1 MPRGTGFVGVEV
13 ASVGPDRAAA
23 LVAVEVAFV
32 GVGRAAAGFV
42 GVEIACV
49 PTAPPASARRP
60 PAQVIA

>member
-13 ASVGPDRAAA
+13 AETGLNRGAG

-42 GVEIACV
+42 GVEVACV
-49 PTAPPASARRP
+49 VVAPPATPPRP
-60 PAQVIA
+60 SPPVF

>member
-42 GVEIACV
+42 GVEIARMCF
-49 PTAPPASARRP
+49 S
-60 PAQVIA
+60 I